1 MNQQQPAYD
10 AYRRQMILPGFGQ
23 AAQDKLA
30 TSRVLVVGAGGLGC
44 PVLQYL
50 AAAGVGHLGIADGDV
65 VNLSNLHRQV
75 LYSAADAGQPKAQ
88 VAAARL
94 QAQYPHLTV
103 TTIAETWT
111 AAHCVA
117 HMDAYDVVV
126 DGTDHFG
133 SKYMLNDACVLFG
146 KPLVYGAVSQWQGQI
161 AVFNAALPTGGRSA
175 HYRHLF
181 AQPPAA
187 GTVASCEEAGV
198 VGMLPG
204 IIGSMQAIEVL
215 KLLTGLGEPLYNQLL
230 TYDAARQTFYKM
242 KLPTNVGVVPDMPV
256 STAALLQ
263 WNYDDACASSDQSSL
278 AVDAATALHW
288 LASGALLV
296 DVREPDELPVLQAA
310 AVQRLPMALALE
322 KTEWEGEA
330 MLLFVCQRG
339 QRSMQVATRVKELY
353 PCRKVGSI
361 SGGVVA
367 LLAQAQA
374 EGSSLF

>member
-1 MNQQQPAYD
+1 MNEEQPAYD
-10 AYRRQMILPGFGQ
+10 TYRRQMILPGFGQ

-30 TSRVLVVGAGGLGC
+30 AARVLVVGAGGLGC

-65 VNLSNLHRQV
+65 VNHSNLHRQV
-75 LYSAADAGQPKAQ
+75 LYSTADVGQPKAQ

-94 QAQYPHLTV
+94 QAQYPHLTLSA
-103 TTIAETWT
+103 IAETWT

-117 HMDAYDVVV
+117 HIDAYDVVV

-146 KPLVYGAVSQWQGQI
+146 KPLVYGAVSQWQGQV
-161 AVFNAALPTGGRSA
+161 AVFNASLPTGGRSA

-204 IIGSMQAIEVL
+204 IIGSMQALEVL

-230 TYDAARQTFYKM
+230 TYDAARQTFYKV
-242 KLPTNVGVVPDMPV
+242 KLPTDVGAVPDMPA

-263 WNYDDACASSDQSSL
+263 WNYDDACAPSDQSSL
-278 AVDAATALHW
+278 SVDAATALEW
-288 LASGALLV
+288 IARGAVLI
-296 DVREPDELPVLQAA
+296 DVRELDELPALQAGT
-310 AVQRLPMALALE
+310 VQRLPMVLALE

-339 QRSMQVATRVKELY
+339 QRSMQVAKRVKELY
-353 PCRKVGSI
+353 PRRKVGSI
-361 SGGVVA
+361 RGGVVA
-367 LLAQAQA
+367 MLAQPHAK
-374 EGSSLF
+374 